1 MRTEGGSMVW
11 TRMREACVGGRGRGA
26 AAGLLMVMSGM
37 VAGCDRG
44 PESGVAFT
52 PTISFGE
59 VGAGPGQ
66 FSYPRSL
73 DVVEVGGSSRIW
85 VVDKLARIQCL
96 DADTGEAVGVFR
108 TPAWQ
113 LGKPTGITAWRS
125 RDPAFDPS
133 IGGLSPRERTLLF
146 VPDTHYH
153 RVLVYDTIA
162 ALEAGGHGEVSP
174 KPMLEF
180 GEYGK
185 GPGQLI
191 YPTDVAVL
199 EDARGAIQRLYVS
212 EYGSNDRVS
221 IYEPIGATIDE
232 GFRFVRS
239 FGVFGAGTDP
249 KVVEFNRPQSL
260 EIDASRGWLVVTD
273 ACNHRVGVLTLEG
286 EPIRWMGEYEPGGD
300 PNLKPDGAV
309 DFTAQQGGTGAATSA
324 AGVGSAVGDTSRVR
338 LRYPYG
344 LALRGDGTAVVSEFG
359 AARVHLIDLET
370 GTSLATY
377 GVRGSG
383 PGELAAPWA
392 VGLAHGGS
400 RVLVLDSGNNRVQ
413 GFDLG
418 AMVKRQVAHGG
429 TEGRAGSG
437 AGNSNR

>member
-1 MRTEGGSMVW
+1 MRTGDGSMVW
-11 TRMREACVGGRGRGA
+11 TGTRDACARLHGRSA
-26 AAGLLMVMSGM
+26 VLVLAGLAASLL
-37 VAGCDRG
+37 AGCDHR
-44 PESGVAFT
+44 PESGIAFT
-52 PTISFGE
+52 PVVSFGE

-73 DVVEVGGSSRIW
+73 DVIETDGTSFIW
-85 VVDKLARIQCL
+85 VVDKLARIQCV
-96 DADTGEAVGVFR
+96 DADTGQAVGAFR
-108 TPAWQ
+108 TPAWDV
-113 LGKPTGITAWRS
+113 GKPTGITAWRS
-125 RDPAFDPS
+125 RDGVFDPAIGLA
-133 IGGLSPRERTLLF
+133 IGGEEKRERTLLF
-146 VPDTHYH
+146 VADTHYH
-153 RVLVYDTIA
+153 RVLVYDTRGA
-162 ALEAGGHGEVSP
+162 MEAGAHGEVSP
-174 KPMLEF
+174 EPTVRF

-185 GPGQLI
+185 GAGQLI

-212 EYGSNDRVS
+212 EYGGNDRVS
-221 IYEPIGATIDE
+221 IYEPIGTTIDE
-232 GFRFVRS
+232 GFKFVKS
-239 FGVFGAGTDP
+239 FGAFGAGADA

-260 EIDASRGWLVVTD
+260 EIDAERGWLVVTD

-300 PNLKPDGAV
+300 PTLVPDGAV
-309 DFTAQQGGTGAATSA
+309 DLSDVPMATPVSGAVASA
-324 AGVGSAVGDTSRVR
+324 AETSRVR

-344 LALRGDGTAVVSEFG
+344 LALRGDGTALVSEFG

-383 PGELAAPWA
+383 PGELAAPWS
-392 VGLAHGGS
+392 VGLAHGQS

-418 AMVKRQVAHGG
+418 PMIKRGVHA
-429 TEGRAGSG
+429 R
-437 AGNSNR
+437 GNGQP